1 MKHLLA
7 LATLAA
13 VLSPPLCE
21 AADLLNLKITEAESG
36 HEGMST
42 WRTAIN
48 IRVDEI
54 SRQQLAKWTS
64 QHVGETIKI
73 LIDGRTVS
81 EVRLLTPI
89 TGGVM
94 QISGVNAD
102 EIGVL
107 IPKLI
112 DGHSSLSLD
121 TSN

>member
-13 VLSPPLCE
+13 VLSPTLCE

-54 SRQQLAKWTS
+54 SRQQ
-64 QHVGETIKI
+64 
-73 LIDGRTVS
+73 R
-81 EVRLLTPI
+81 
-89 TGGVM
+89 
-94 QISGVNAD
+94 
-102 EIGVL
+102 
-107 IPKLI
+107 
-112 DGHSSLSLD
+112 
-121 TSN
+121 